1 MTRFDSSSTIPVKS
15 LFIQH
20 IKRHAVL
27 ALGGLLALM
36 GWGGMVH
43 AADPGNGGKIYA
55 THCSSC
61 HGEDGASTMPGT
73 PDFSRRERLFKP
85 DMALLVSIRDGIS
98 VMPAYKGL
106 LTDQE
111 ILDIV
116 AYLRS
121 MR

>member
-1 MTRFDSSSTIPVKS
+1 MTRFDSNFMIPVKS

-36 GWGGMVH
+36 GWNGIVH

-98 VMPAYKGL
+98 VMPAYRGL